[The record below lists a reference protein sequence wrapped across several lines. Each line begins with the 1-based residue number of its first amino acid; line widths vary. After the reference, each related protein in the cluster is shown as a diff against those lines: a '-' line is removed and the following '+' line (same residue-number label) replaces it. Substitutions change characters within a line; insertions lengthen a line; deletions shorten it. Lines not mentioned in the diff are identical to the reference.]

1 MIKTLI
7 ITLLSVTSY
16 AENPVSREVLDSVY
30 DDRAPAQ
37 NSELSTNKASID
49 NQRPSNQTTTETE
62 VTSNKNQKKKHNTS
76 LRKSTSSSNEVQS
89 GNLSQ
94 KLIRRSEITDIKS
107 PLQIPT
113 NSNFNKNIN
122 FITGSKFKAL
132 INADLIAYKDSK
144 SPVDA
149 IILDGEFKGFRLIG
163 NATMDDQTKRV
174 SIVFNN
180 LRSREDVLFQT
191 QAVVK
196 DRDGNMGL
204 DATHE
209 SFYWNYFVAET
220 ILNTASGFA
229 DAKTER
235 SRNVLGQYETVPS
248 VDTSVKQG
256 AAAGLSKS
264 ADRIGERL
272 RSAPEYVTAKGPFVV
287 QVLVIE

>member
-1 MIKTLI
+1 MIKVLI
-7 ITLLSVTSY
+7 LTLLSVTVY

-37 NSELSTNKASID
+37 TQNIKATQDYESTH
-49 NQRPSNQTTTETE
+49 QTTFEAGSD
-62 VTSNKNQKKKHNTS
+62 VTSKKSSKKKHNNSFKKTA
-76 LRKSTSSSNEVQS
+76 SSSNEIQA

-94 KLIRRSEITDIKS
+94 KLIRRSEIIDIKT
-107 PLQIPT
+107 PVQIPK

-149 IILDGEFKGFRLIG
+149 IILDGEFKGYKLIG
-163 NATMDDQTKRV
+163 NATMDDQTKRI

-235 SRNVLGQYETVPS
+235 SRNVLGQYETVPG
-248 VDTSVKQG
+248 VDASVKQG
-256 AAAGLSKS
+256 AATGLSKS